1 MNDAARYRR
10 LPVWGVTSPRRG
22 ANGISHPELGYHEGQ
37 RMLRSNLETE
47 PLAPELAGD
56 ELETPEQAEQNLM
69 ICKNFFHAQ
78 AVRIAA

>member
-10 LPVWGVTSPRRG
+10 LPVWGGTSPRRW
-22 ANGISHPELGYHEGQ
+22 ANGIPHPELGYHEGQ
-37 RMLRSNLETE
+37 RMLSSNLETE

-56 ELETPEQAEQNLM
+56 ELETPEQAEQNLV

-78 AVRIAA
+78 AARVAA

>member
-1 MNDAARYRR
+1 MSDVARHRR

-37 RMLRSNLETE
+37 RMLERNLVTE

-56 ELETPEQAEQNLM
+56 DLEAPEQAEQNLV
-69 ICKNFFHAQ
+69 ILKNFFHAQ
-78 AVRIAA
+78 AARIAA